1 MTQSTLE
8 RLPSQELLTV
18 VHTVSRFTSKEE
30 REEKEEKKG
39 ELREAKSFLEFS
51 RIIQLLEVV

>member
-30 REEKEEKKG
+30 REEKEGVPKG
-39 ELREAKSFLEFS
+39 EQEFA
-51 RIIQLLEVV
+51 LCL